1 MNKSDKK
8 VWDKYW
14 NSSFHQPEVVH
25 QELVNNLKAA
35 IGDFKGKKILEVGAG
50 MGGDSLY
57 FAKQGGLVTVLDF
70 SQTALD
76 VIKKA
81 ADKQEIKL
89 ELVKADASKMPF
101 GDGQFDIVFHQGFL
115 EHFKKPL
122 TLLEEQSRVL
132 KKDGFLAVDVPQ
144 LFTTYTIK
152 KHFLMLK
159 GKWFAGW
166 ERQFSPFQLKKL
178 IKRAGFEI
186 IGSYGWGY
194 YGKLHKI
201 KNLNLGGW
209 YKQLWNWL
217 EKNKTSLYLNFSIGV
232 IARKK

>member
-1 MNKSDKK
+1 
-8 VWDKYW
+8 
-14 NSSFHQPEVVH
+14 
-25 QELVNNLKAA
+25 
-35 IGDFKGKKILEVGAG
+35 
-50 MGGDSLY
+50 
-57 FAKQGGLVTVLDF
+57 
-70 SQTALD
+70 
-76 VIKKA
+76 
-81 ADKQEIKL
+81 
-89 ELVKADASKMPF
+89 
-101 GDGQFDIVFHQGFL
+101 
-115 EHFKKPL
+115 
-122 TLLEEQSRVL
+122 
-132 KKDGFLAVDVPQ
+132 
-144 LFTTYTIK
+144 
-152 KHFLMLK
+152 MLK

-186 IGSYGWGY
+186 IESYGWGY